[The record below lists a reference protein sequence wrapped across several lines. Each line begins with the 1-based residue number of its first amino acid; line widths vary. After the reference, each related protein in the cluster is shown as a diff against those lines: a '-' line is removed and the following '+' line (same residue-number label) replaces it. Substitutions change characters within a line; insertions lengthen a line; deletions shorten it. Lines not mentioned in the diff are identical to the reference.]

1 MDYEDIIV
9 EQSNGIITLTLNR
22 PAKLN
27 ALGAKLLEE
36 AGDVIEKFE
45 KEDEAKVLVITG
57 AGRAFSSGA
66 DLTASVSGTDI
77 TAPGMPREVKIM
89 PFAHYGR
96 VYSLLY
102 KTRKPTIAA
111 VNGITVGAGLS
122 LAAACDIRIAADTA
136 AFGALF
142 VKRGLVADCGAT
154 FTLPRLVGSAKA
166 LEMMWTG
173 EIIKAEEA
181 LQFGLISKIVPLD
194 DLMDVALALATKIA
208 EGPSLSIEAMKRMVY
223 KGLENDSF
231 DAQLAWEAFS
241 QSICGQSEDY
251 QEGLNSFREKRE
263 PRFKGR

>member
-1 MDYEDIIV
+1 MGYEDIIV

-36 AGDVIEKFE
+36 MGDVIEKFE

-77 TAPGMPREVKIM
+77 TAPGMPREVKLL
-89 PFAHYGR
+89 PFARYGR

-136 AFGALF
+136 AFSAMF

-154 FTLPRLVGSAKA
+154 FTLPRIVGTAKA

-181 LQFGLISKIVPLD
+181 LQFGLVSKIVPLD
-194 DLMDVALALATKIA
+194 DLMDVALALAKKIA
-208 EGPSLSIEAMKRMVY
+208 DGPSISIEAMKRMVY

-241 QSICGQSEDY
+241 QSICGQSEDFK
-251 QEGLNSFREKRE
+251 EGINSFREKRE

>member
-27 ALGAKLLEE
+27 ALGANLLDEV
-36 AGDVIEKFE
+36 GDVVEKFD

-77 TAPGMPREVKIM
+77 TVPGMPREVKLL
-89 PFAHYGR
+89 PFARYGR
-96 VYSLLY
+96 AYSLLY

-122 LAAACDIRIAADTA
+122 LAAACDIRIAVDTA

-154 FTLPRLVGSAKA
+154 FTLPRIVGAAKA

-173 EIIKAEEA
+173 EIIDAEEA
-181 LQFGLISKIVPLD
+181 LQFGLISKIVPPD
-194 DLMDVALALATKIA
+194 KLMEEALSLAKKIA
-208 EGPSLSIEAMKRMVY
+208 EGPSIPIEAMKRMVY

-241 QSICGQSEDY
+241 QSICSQSEDV
-251 QEGLNSFREKRE
+251 QEGINSFLEKRE

>member
-22 PAKLN
+22 PAKLD

-36 AGDVIEKFE
+36 AGDVVEKFE

-66 DLTASVSGTDI
+66 DLTASVSGTDV
-77 TAPGMPREVKIM
+77 TAPGMPRGVKPL
-89 PFAHYGR
+89 PFARYGR

-111 VNGITVGAGLS
+111 VNGVTVGAGLS
-122 LAAACDIRIAADTA
+122 LAAACDIRIAAETA
-136 AFGALF
+136 SFGALF

-154 FTLPRLVGSAKA
+154 FTLPRLVGTAKA

-173 EIIKAEEA
+173 DIIDAEEA
-181 LQFGLISKIVPLD
+181 LQFGLISKIVPPD
-194 DLMDVALALATKIA
+194 NLMEEAILLAKKIA
-208 EGPSLSIEAMKRMVY
+208 DGPSISIEATKRMVY
-223 KGLENDSF
+223 TGLENDSF

-241 QSICGQSEDY
+241 QSICEKSEDF
-251 QEGLNSFREKRE
+251 QEGVKSFREKRE